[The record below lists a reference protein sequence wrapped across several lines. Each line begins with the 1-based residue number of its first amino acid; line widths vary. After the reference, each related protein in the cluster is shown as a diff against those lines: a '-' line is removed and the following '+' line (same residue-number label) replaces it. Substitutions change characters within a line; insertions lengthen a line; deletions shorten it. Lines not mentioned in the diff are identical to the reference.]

1 MASIVP
7 WLGVTPPHVIA
18 EHNSILRAPPAA
30 ASRASPSDE
39 QQTSIIRIVKKFLI
53 LVKVLIFS
61 RFVALNEEFA

>member
-7 WLGVTPPHVIA
+7 WLGVTPPHVMA
-18 EHNSILRAPPAA
+18 EHSSILRAPLAA
-30 ASRASPSDE
+30 ASRASPSEE